1 MIEKQQQQLKVKKK
15 KTRLELLLMLTDGQS
30 YISGALM
37 SAVAQVVSAAP
48 FKKAMSKW

>member
-1 MIEKQQQQLKVKKK
+1 MIEKQQQQLKVKK